1 MTDQTEQIKQ
11 TEQTKQTNA
20 LSESSTNIV
29 NNLSLVTK
37 TKNHSKKAIIIL
49 SNYIKNNNIE
59 LSENVLNKINF
70 LCELWNSEDKFEFDN
85 LIEIIELHTNNFS
98 EDDLINL
105 EDKYVLK
112 LWKVYKTFVYK
123 LIESGK
129 NIISIYKNNKDKN
142 EFCK

>member
-1 MTDQTEQIKQ
+1 MSEQTEQTEQINQK
-11 TEQTKQTNA
+11 NV

-37 TKNHSKKAIIIL
+37 TKNHSKKAIVIL

-59 LSENVLNKINF
+59 LVENVSNKINF
-70 LCELWNSEDKFEFDN
+70 LCELWNSEDKFEFDD
-85 LIEIIELHTNNFS
+85 LIQIIELHTNNFS

-112 LWKVYKTFVYK
+112 LWKVYKTFVDK
-123 LIESGK
+123 LIQSRK
-129 NIISIYKNNKDKN
+129 NIISIYKNNKDNKV
-142 EFCK
+142 